1 MIDVHAHI
9 CDERLLPEADTIVS
23 ELAQNNVSAVIDSGF
38 CPVSSEIT
46 VKNAEK
52 YDNVYATVGVHP
64 EEYQKASKEAF
75 SRFIDLYNNN
85 KKVVAIGEIGL
96 DYHYPELPKEKQW
109 EVFEE
114 QLQIAGSL
122 NAPVVLH
129 VRDAVGDAYDILK
142 NYFSYLKSG
151 ILLHCYSGSKEMVKQ
166 FDRFDCYYSFGGAV
180 TFKNATEKPDV
191 IRAVPPER
199 LLLETDCPY
208 MTPVPFRGQTN
219 YPKYIRYAA
228 DKIAEILGTTF
239 EKVDLQ
245 TTENAKRLFPRLR

>member
-9 CDERLLPEADTIVS
+9 CDEKLLPLADEIVS
-23 ELAQNNVSAVIDSGF
+23 TMEENGLSAVIDSGF
-38 CPVSSEIT
+38 CPVSSKT
-46 VKNAEK
+46 ALNNAKK
-52 YDNVYATVGVHP
+52 YDKVYCTLGVHP
-64 EEYQKASKEAF
+64 EEWEKANEEVF
-75 SRFIDLYNNN
+75 SEFKQLFETE

-96 DYHYPELPKEKQW
+96 DYHYPEIPKDKQW
-109 EVFEE
+109 EVFER
-114 QLQIAGSL
+114 QLALAASL

-142 NYFSYLKSG
+142 NHFSYLKGG

-166 FDRFDCYYSFGGAV
+166 FDKFDCYYSFGGAV

-191 IRAVPPER
+191 IRAVPLER

-219 YPKYIRYAA
+219 FPKYVGLTC
-228 DKIAEILGTTF
+228 KKTAEILGKDF
-239 EKVDLQ
+239 SEVDEI